1 VRCVRVNDKLAAL
14 EGSSFEAHLGQTAGG
29 LHGILA
35 LQAETLLRQVAAAGI
50 PVTDVEVTGET
61 SMAPGEQRHWQV
73 N

>member
-1 VRCVRVNDKLAAL
+1 MI
-14 EGSSFEAHLGQTAGG
+14 SSPPSTARHSRHLGQTAVG

-35 LQAETLLRQVAAAGI
+35 QQAETLRRQVLAAGI
-50 PVTDVEVTGET
+50 PLTDIEVTGET